1 MTIDNDYDRFH
12 GMLKFQP
19 LVEAVIVIVTSHR
32 PDVKGFCSLFLNS
45 YLQKKHPNGQ
55 GLSDIYLTSNLY

>member
-1 MTIDNDYDRFH
+1 MTMTASM

-32 PDVKGFCSLFLNS
+32 PEAKNNCSLILNT
-45 YLQKKHPNGQ
+45 YF
-55 GLSDIYLTSNLY
+55 

>member
-1 MTIDNDYDRFH
+1 MTMAVST

-32 PDVKGFCSLFLNS
+32 PEAKGYCSLILSS
-45 YLQKKHPNGQ
+45 YL
-55 GLSDIYLTSNLY
+55 NLES